1 MNSKLSPLESPLSRW
16 ASGGSAP
23 IGPRNGAQYGHRSPS
38 ERDDMEQSPRPYSR
52 QTTHD
57 FDDASSTVSYSY
69 QNSHYTDNESDFP
82 MEETGFQ
89 RLHIDDGMRRS
100 DGQPLS
106 AAAGQK
112 RRASSPPVDDGPPLL
127 HTATS
132 LSDLYRRREQASRAS
147 PAPRNHSNHGS
158 VSSSSTSGPRSASF
172 NSVPSLAASSM
183 STVDSYGRLSP
194 GGRSPG
200 GRSPGAISPL
210 GYSTDNHYYPG
221 AVSPRTMDGHDSP
234 FSMSLAATS
243 APLEHPRLAHRAA
256 SDSRPIVSA
265 HKTLDTINQPK
276 NGILKVQSGYVCD
289 CCPKKPKKFDTE
301 EALTYVLY
309 YFVFIAFCTNNI
321 FLVLTSQRS
330 NTNAHIARTAS
341 RIRTKQRGIR
351 TLFTCA
357 AIPGPV
363 PRYRDTWMRS
373 TTRQLLLT
381 TQTPV
386 VTAAMSSRGAEQ
398 GFLAMGKRAECLRS
412 VIGKPGYSI

>member
-1 MNSKLSPLESPLSRW
+1 MNSKLSPLESPISRW

-23 IGPRNGAQYGHRSPS
+23 IPPPGMRNGGSYGYRSPS

-57 FDDASSTVSYSY
+57 FDDASSTVSYSC
-69 QNSHYTDNESDFP
+69 QGSHYTDNESDFP

-158 VSSSSTSGPRSASF
+158 ISSSTSGPRSASL

-200 GRSPGAISPL
+200 AISPL
-210 GYSTDNHYYPG
+210 GYSTDTYYPG

-234 FSMSLAATS
+234 FSMSLSATS
-243 APLEHPRLAHRAA
+243 APLEHPRLPHRGIP
-256 SDSRPIVSA
+256 DSRPIVSA
-265 HKTLDTINQPK
+265 HKSLDTLNQPK

-301 EALTYVLY
+301 EAL
-309 YFVFIAFCTNNI
+309 A
-321 FLVLTSQRS
+321 
-330 NTNAHIARTAS
+330 
-341 RIRTKQRGIR
+341 
-351 TLFTCA
+351 
-357 AIPGPV
+357 
-363 PRYRDTWMRS
+363 
-373 TTRQLLLT
+373 
-381 TQTPV
+381 
-386 VTAAMSSRGAEQ
+386 
-398 GFLAMGKRAECLRS
+398 
-412 VIGKPGYSI
+412 

>member
-1 MNSKLSPLESPLSRW
+1 MNTKLSPLESPLSRW

-23 IGPRNGAQYGHRSPS
+23 IAPRSGSQYGYRSPS
-38 ERDDMEQSPRPYSR
+38 ERDDIEQSPRPYSR

-69 QNSHYTDNESDFP
+69 QGSHYTDNESDFP

-89 RLHIDDGMRRS
+89 RLQIDDGMRRS

-158 VSSSSTSGPRSASF
+158 ISSSSTSGPRSASL

-200 GRSPGAISPL
+200 AISPL
-210 GYSTDNHYYPG
+210 GYSTDSHYYPG

-234 FSMSLAATS
+234 FSMSLAAPS
-243 APLEHPRLAHRAA
+243 APLEHSRLPHRTIP
-256 SDSRPIVSA
+256 DSRPIVSA
-265 HKTLDTINQPK
+265 HKTLDTLNQPK
-276 NGILKVQSGYVCD
+276 SGILKVQSGYVCD

-301 EALTYVLY
+301 EALTYVLKCL
-309 YFVFIAFCTNNI
+309 FSITLCANI

-341 RIRTKQRGIR
+341 RTKTKRRGTR
-351 TLFTCA
+351 TLSTCA
-357 AIPGPV
+357 VIRGPA
-363 PRYRDTWMRS
+363 PRSR
-373 TTRQLLLT
+373 
-381 TQTPV
+381 
-386 VTAAMSSRGAEQ
+386 VT
-398 GFLAMGKRAECLRS
+398 
-412 VIGKPGYSI
+412 